1 MFDRFMQLLRK
12 IPELK
17 YLTDKE
23 IRYLLNHV
31 GIKIVDYEENQ
42 MIIRE
47 SEFNNYIY
55 IMLEGKAGYFVN
67 NWKTD
72 CEIEMSVDEL
82 HVGDI
87 IGEVDLRKKL
97 AKVHSDPIH
106 TLEKSTLFKIDRRL
120 LFNYLKNSYTESEEN
135 ETLSKEVI

>member
-1 MFDRFMQLLRK
+1 MIDRFMQLLRK

-42 MIIRE
+42 MITRE
-47 SEFNNYIY
+47 SESNNYIY
-55 IMLEGKAGYFVN
+55 VMLEGKAGYFVN
-67 NWKTD
+67 NWISD
-72 CEIEMSVDEL
+72 SEIEMSVDEL

-97 AKVHSDPIH
+97 VKVYSDPIH